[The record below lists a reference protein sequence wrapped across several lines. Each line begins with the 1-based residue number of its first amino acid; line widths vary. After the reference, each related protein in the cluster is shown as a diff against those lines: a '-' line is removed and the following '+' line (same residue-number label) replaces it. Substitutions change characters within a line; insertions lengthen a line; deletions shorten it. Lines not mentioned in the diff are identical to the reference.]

1 MVEEDL
7 AKKAKVAKIGQRA
20 YELGKKYHQVYRGY
34 GQSLIAAVFDALG
47 VENDAVFKAATGFA
61 SGTGVMGDTGCGCLS
76 GGTMV
81 LCTFRGR
88 ERSDF
93 IDSANVRWDSYRLA
107 RELQDKFIQEYGTS
121 ICREIQRKIMGR
133 PFLLSDPDDM
143 KKFEEA
149 GGHTTVCPEV
159 VGKAARWIIEI
170 PDKEGL
176 IPESSLAD

>member
-1 MVEEDL
+1 
-7 AKKAKVAKIGQRA
+7 
-20 YELGKKYHQVYRGY
+20 
-34 GQSLIAAVFDALG
+34 
-47 VENDAVFKAATGFA
+47 
-61 SGTGVMGDTGCGCLS
+61 
-76 GGTMV
+76 MV

-121 ICREIQRKIMGR
+121 ICREIQRKLMGR

-159 VGKAARWIIEI
+159 VGKAARWVIEI
-170 PDKEGL
+170 LDKEGL